1 MKHKLLNLK
10 QNAVPEWDEIK
21 FGLAVPLVP
30 ENQEVKYVIKNILC
44 IILFL

>member
-1 MKHKLLNLK
+1 MKHKLLNLN
-10 QNAVPEWDEIK
+10 QNDVPEWDEIK

-30 ENQEVKYVIKNILC
+30 ANQEVKYVIQNILG